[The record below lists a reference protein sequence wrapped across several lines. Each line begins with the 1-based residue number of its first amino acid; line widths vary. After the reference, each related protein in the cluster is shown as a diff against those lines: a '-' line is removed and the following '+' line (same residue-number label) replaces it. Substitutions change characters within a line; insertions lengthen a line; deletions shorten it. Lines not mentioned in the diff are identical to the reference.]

1 MTTIAHRDGAYVE
14 SERRR
19 RVELARVLGA
29 TIGGALADPNVVEI
43 MVNPDGAVWIDQLI
57 GGMIATDLR
66 LTAWEVEDAIAT
78 IASELGTTVDASSPT
93 LQGELPLDGSR
104 VQAFLPPATEAPALI
119 IRKRAAR
126 VIPLDDYVDD
136 GILAPSHR
144 RLIHEAVRD
153 RRNLL
158 IAGSTGSG
166 KTTFAN
172 GILDEVAALTPRDR
186 LILLED
192 TRELQC
198 PSPNK
203 LFLRKSAARS
213 LTQLLQDT
221 LRSRPERIVFG
232 EVRDGSAHDFLM
244 ALNTGHGGSFTTIHA
259 NGAYDAL
266 LRLEDLVQLAGVP
279 AIPRAIARA
288 IHLIVFLVRT
298 GDQRR
303 VSEFAVVDGVSRDGE
318 YQLHFIDSEV
328 P

>member
-1 MTTIAHRDGAYVE
+1 MTVAFSNGAHVE

-19 RVELARVLGA
+19 RVELARVLGS

-43 MVNPDGAVWIDQLI
+43 MVNPDGAVWIDRLV

-78 IASELGTTVDASSPT
+78 IASELGTTVDASMPT

-126 VIPLDDYVDD
+126 VIPLDDYVDA
-136 GILAPSHR
+136 GILARNHR
-144 RLIHEAVRD
+144 DLIREAVRD

-172 GILDEVAALTPRDR
+172 GILGEIAELTPADR

-259 NGAYDAL
+259 NSAYDAL

-279 AIPRAIARA
+279 AVPRAIARA

-298 GDQRR
+298 GDHRR
-303 VSEFAVVDGVSRDGE
+303 VTEFAVVDGVAADGT
-318 YQLHFIDSEV
+318 YHLHFIDPEV
-328 P
+328 S

>member
-1 MTTIAHRDGAYVE
+1 MTAIAYANGARLE

-19 RVELARVLGA
+19 RAELARVLGA
-29 TIGGALADPNVVEI
+29 TIGTALGDPNVVEI
-43 MVNPDGAVWIDQLI
+43 MVNADGALWIDQLV
-57 GGMIATDLR
+57 GGMVATDLY
-66 LTAWEVEDAIAT
+66 LSAWEVEDAIAT
-78 IASELGTTVDASSPT
+78 IASELGTTVDASTPT

-104 VQAFLPPATEAPALI
+104 VQAFLPPATEAPALV

-126 VIPLDDYVDD
+126 VIPLDDYVDA
-136 GILAPSHR
+136 GILAPNHR
-144 RLIHEAVRD
+144 RLLREAVRD

-172 GILDEVAALTPRDR
+172 GILGEIAELTPRDR
-186 LILLED
+186 IVLLED

-221 LRSRPERIVFG
+221 MRVRPERIVFG

-266 LRLEDLVQLAGVP
+266 LRFEDIVQLAGVP
-279 AIPRAIARA
+279 AVPRAIARA

-298 GDQRR
+298 GDHRR
-303 VSEFAVVDGVSRDGE
+303 VTEFAVVDGVSRDGD
-318 YQLHFIDSEV
+318 YHLHFIDSEV

>member
-1 MTTIAHRDGAYVE
+1 MTAIFSNGAHVE
-14 SERRR
+14 SDRRR
-19 RVELARVLGA
+19 RVELARVLGS

-43 MVNPDGAVWIDQLI
+43 MVNPDGAVWIDRLV
-57 GGMIATDLR
+57 GGMVATDLR
-66 LTAWEVEDAIAT
+66 LTAWEVEDAIAA
-78 IASELGTTVDASSPT
+78 IASELGTTVDASMPT

-119 IRKRAAR
+119 IRKRATR
-126 VIPLDDYVDD
+126 VIPLDDYVDA
-136 GILAPSHR
+136 GILARNHR
-144 RLIHEAVRD
+144 DLIRDAVRD

-172 GILDEVAALTPRDR
+172 GILGEIAELTPADR

-279 AIPRAIARA
+279 AVPRAIARA

-298 GDQRR
+298 GDHRR
-303 VSEFAVVDGVSRDGE
+303 VTEFAVVDGVAADGT
-318 YQLHFIDSEV
+318 YHLHFIDPEV
-328 P
+328 S

>member
-1 MTTIAHRDGAYVE
+1 MTAVAYANGAHLE

-19 RVELARVLGA
+19 RTELARVLGA
-29 TIGGALADPNVVEI
+29 TIGAALADPNVVEI
-43 MVNPDGAVWIDQLI
+43 MVNADGALWIDQLV
-57 GGMIATDLR
+57 GGMVSTDLH
-66 LTAWEVEDAIAT
+66 LSAWEVEDAIAT
-78 IASELGTTVDASSPT
+78 IASELGTTVDASTPT

-104 VQAFLPPATEAPALI
+104 VQAFLPPATEAPALV

-126 VIPLDDYVDD
+126 VILLDDYVDA
-136 GILAPSHR
+136 GILSPNHR
-144 RLIHEAVRD
+144 RLIREAVRD

-172 GILDEVAALTPRDR
+172 GILGEIAELTPRDR
-186 LILLED
+186 IVLLED

-221 LRSRPERIVFG
+221 MRVRPERIVFG

-266 LRLEDLVQLAGVP
+266 LRFEDLVQLAGVP
-279 AIPRAIARA
+279 AVPRAIARA

-298 GDQRR
+298 GDHRR
-303 VSEFAVVDGVSRDGE
+303 VTEFAVVDGVSRDGD
-318 YQLHFIDSEV
+318 YHLHFIDSEV